1 MGSCFIA
8 SSSSSK
14 TINLHPSVDRPLA
27 VPCRQRGL
35 ASPTIHHSEHTRS
48 ILELS
53 ENLSSASFHD
63 SLHTFPE
70 SSQDCC
76 PQEQQN
82 QSRCFLMFPCWILLA
97 WPIPGAP
104 LLATTLPKVVTKKL
118 LNEVSGGSARCCRDR
133 SLIKFSSDV
142 FG

>member
-1 MGSCFIA
+1 MAILSPAQNCNKDQQVESHGV

-14 TINLHPSVDRPLA
+14 TINLHPSVDGPLA

-48 ILELS
+48 TLKLS

-70 SSQDCC
+70 SSQECC

-82 QSRCFLMFPCWILLA
+82 QSRCFLMFPCWILLLLA
-97 WPIPGAP
+97 WPHPWRTASRFDF
-104 LLATTLPKVVTKKL
+104 AK
-118 LNEVSGGSARCCRDR
+118 SCH
-133 SLIKFSSDV
+133 
-142 FG
+142 